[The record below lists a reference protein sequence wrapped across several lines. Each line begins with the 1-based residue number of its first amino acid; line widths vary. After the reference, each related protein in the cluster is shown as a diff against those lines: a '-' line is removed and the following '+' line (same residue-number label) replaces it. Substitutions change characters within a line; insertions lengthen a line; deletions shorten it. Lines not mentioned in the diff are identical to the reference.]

1 MTDLSTI
8 PFRDVDFAPRD
19 IDVDAREDGSII
31 LKPRMKVNAREPN
44 LPAYLR
50 RHAAARPEKNWLGER
65 RPAGGDWRMV
75 SFAEAKDT
83 VDRLTQF
90 FLNLEVEDGKSLAIL
105 SENSIEHAL
114 MTIAAMQAGIPV
126 APISV
131 AYSLKSKDFSRLRE
145 IIPVAN
151 PGVIFVQRGGQF
163 QNAIASLEL
172 TNVPVIAFEDV
183 QPGQLDFQNI
193 VGVEPSEDVEQAFQ
207 RIDPHGVA
215 RIMFTSGSTGTPKGV
230 PQTHRNIVVSG
241 ESNLQTN
248 CDLEEGVYSRLEW
261 TPWNHV
267 MGATGLGLSLMAGGT
282 IKIDGGRPAPG
293 LFQETVRN
301 LKEESYKIFVSVPA
315 AYPMLLEALEADDEL
330 AQVFFKKLKIVA
342 YGGAALSSDIVKR
355 FQKLAIKYTGC
366 KISVGCGYGAT
377 ETGPGGAFI
386 YWSTDKTGLI
396 GLPHA
401 GFDLKLVP
409 LDDDRYEVR
418 IRGEG
423 VMTGYIGRQ
432 DLNAKIFDEDGF
444 YKIGDTVRLAD
455 PDDIMEGLSFA
466 GRLSEEFKLTTGTF
480 VIVGALQMKLMAA
493 TAPLISNVVICGE
506 NQPGIGIMAWLNVE
520 AARRYVGEPEATIA
534 ELNRDPRIRAAV
546 TKSLVQHN
554 LENPGI
560 SFRVNR
566 YLLLDEPPS
575 IDHNEVT
582 DKGSINQRG
591 VQRRRAKDVESLFAS
606 EVQGEVVA
614 VDG

>member
-1 MTDLSTI
+1 MMDLESI
-8 PFRDVDFAPRD
+8 PFRDVEFAPRD
-19 IDVDAREDGSII
+19 IDIDRRDNGEIV
-31 LKPRMKVNAREPN
+31 LKPRMQLNTREPH

-50 RHAAARPEKNWLGER
+50 RHSAARPDTHWLGQR
-65 RPAGGDWRMV
+65 RPVGGDWQMV
-75 SFAEAKDT
+75 SFGEAKDT
-83 VDRLTQF
+83 VDRLTQAL
-90 FLNLEVEDGKSLAIL
+90 LNLAIEPGKALAIL
-105 SENSIEHAL
+105 SENTIEHAL
-114 MTIAAMQAGIPV
+114 ISIACMQAGIPV

-145 IIPVAN
+145 IMPVVN
-151 PGVIFVQRGGQF
+151 PGAIFVQVGGLF
-163 QNAIASLEL
+163 QPAIASLKL
-172 TNVPVIAFEDV
+172 DGVPVIAYDDVQSGQLAYQDLVNTEPTEDV
-183 QPGQLDFQNI
+183 DRAFNNI
-193 VGVEPSEDVEQAFQ
+193 ETDS
-207 RIDPHGVA
+207 VA

-230 PQTHRNIVVSG
+230 PQTHRNIVASG

-248 CDLEEGVYSRLEW
+248 CDLEEGVFSRLDW

-267 MGATGLGLSLMAGGT
+267 MGATGLGLALIAGGT

-315 AYPMLLEALEADDEL
+315 AYPMLLEALEADEEL
-330 AQVFFKKLKIVA
+330 AKVFFKELELVA
-342 YGGAALSSDIVKR
+342 YGGAALSSDVVKR
-355 FQKLAIKYTGC
+355 LQKLAVKYTGC

-396 GLPHA
+396 GLPHT

-409 LDDDRYEVR
+409 LEDDRFEVR

-423 VMTGYIGRQ
+423 VMSGYIGRP
-432 DLNAKIFDEDGF
+432 DLNDKIFDAEGF
-444 YKIGDTVRLAD
+444 YKIGDTVRFAD
-455 PDDIMEGLSFA
+455 PDDILEGLSFA
-466 GRLSEEFKLTTGTF
+466 GRMSEEFKLTTGTF

-493 TAPLISNVVICGE
+493 TSPLLSNIVVCGE
-506 NQPGIGIMAWLNVE
+506 NQPYISIMAWLNIE
-520 AARRYVGEPEATIA
+520 AARKFVNKPDASLS
-534 ELNRDPRIRAAV
+534 ELNRDPDIRAQI
-546 TKSLVQHN
+546 TKSLVEHN
-554 LENPGI
+554 KANPGI
-560 SFRVNR
+560 SFSVKR

-591 VQRRRAKDVESLFAS
+591 VQQRRAKSVESLFLADIT
-606 EVQGEVVA
+606 GEVVEVA
-614 VDG
+614 